1 MAKALSHS
9 ISTQDFKNGQE
20 DQTHEGRYCSGVD
33 DVCDTDFDTYY
44 CFYHI
49 FEYQI
54 DYSFYVKILS
64 CIILVFPHVSQNQN
78 FFLYQLYCEVILL
91 KFPCHGIIVSTA
103 DMIRKR

>member
-20 DQTHEGRYCSGVD
+20 DQTHEGRYWSGVD

-49 FEYQI
+49 FEY
-54 DYSFYVKILS
+54 
-64 CIILVFPHVSQNQN
+64 
-78 FFLYQLYCEVILL
+78 
-91 KFPCHGIIVSTA
+91 
-103 DMIRKR
+103 